1 MVIHMTFNHQ
11 EAGSSP
17 AGPAGLKFIRITKNT
32 EHNRNFV
39 RSRAALGYAKLP
51 TFFT

>member
-17 AGPAGLKFIRITKNT
+17 AGPAGLKFIRITKKT
-32 EHNRNFV
+32 EHNRYFE
-39 RSRAALGYAKLP
+39 RSGGAR
-51 TFFT
+51 